1 MMRRILGL
9 AKVADI
15 AEIEDLQERA
25 RIERMTLKLGKKMVI
40 ERDSINNIGEI
51 INLAKELSPLV

>member
-1 MMRRILGL
+1 MMWRILGL

-25 RIERMTLKLGKKMVI
+25 RIERMTLKLGKKW
-40 ERDSINNIGEI
+40 
-51 INLAKELSPLV
+51 